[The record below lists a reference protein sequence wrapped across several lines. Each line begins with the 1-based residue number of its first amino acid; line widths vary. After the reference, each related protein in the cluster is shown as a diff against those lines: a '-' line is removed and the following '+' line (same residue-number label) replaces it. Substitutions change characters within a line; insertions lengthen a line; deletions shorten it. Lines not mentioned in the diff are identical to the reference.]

1 VWSLLNG
8 MELEVRHA
16 AARWTPAEAVKTV
29 IRVQASA
36 EQVFEDVTDKALV
49 VGEKVLGRQ

>member
-1 VWSLLNG
+1 